1 MSRKKPHRTV
11 PQDSVIIR
19 RVSRAITRIANER
32 GMNLRELAATLG
44 LSYAYLRDFLDCKR
58 NISALTIE
66 DISVRLN
73 VPLEVLL
80 SAYLH
85 REPEPTVLHSRW
97 GARRASRNAEREPG
111 QHAEPAPSGPRKN
124 RK

>member
-1 MSRKKPHRTV
+1 MAIRKEAPEALPAPKKTKTKTKPE
-11 PQDSVIIR
+11 IR
-19 RVSRAITRIANER
+19 PIP
-32 GMNLRELAATLG
+32 
-44 LSYAYLRDFLDCKR
+44 RDR
-58 NISALTIE
+58 IE